1 MTFNNIQI
9 STRLRV
15 ALGFIL
21 VLILLLAFEA
31 QRQVESLWLQT
42 TQLYNHP
49 LTVRRAVGVFE
60 TAVTAI
66 HRDMRSL
73 ALIAGD
79 KQKTAKVLQEIEAN
93 KDLAFQQIA
102 IMEERY
108 LGPREDIAN
117 LRETLIAWNVIRDE
131 TIRLLHEGNTQEV
144 IVRTTLGGV
153 GNNQAQQLYEYTKK
167 VETFAKNKADELY
180 RNVTVLKEQLHR
192 RLLIYICSILI
203 FASIIT
209 YFIVAWIKKPLRT
222 LTKAVNCFHNGD
234 LAVRSGIV
242 SNTEFGVLASAFDAM
257 ADALQTEMQIDE
269 KLNTLSAIML
279 KQMEPYPFCK
289 DLIVTLTQQTESRIG
304 AIYLLNTQKNSFDH
318 FASVGLDTH
327 ARASFSADACEG
339 EFGTALATGEIQ
351 HIKAIPPSTVFTF
364 ATINGTFKP
373 CEIITIPICTNQ
385 HTIALLSLASL
396 HPYSDDT
403 LRFLKNVWP
412 TITARMNGLLLFQ
425 QIQDQSKRLEFQNQ
439 ELEAQKNELS
449 TQTNELTEM
458 NAELDMQR
466 RELEQASQLKSIFLA
481 NMSHELRTPLNSVI
495 ALSGV
500 LSRRLA
506 GKVPTEEYSY
516 LDVIER
522 NGKHLLELIN
532 DILDLSRIEAGREEV
547 TRSSCVVAEI
557 IDPIVS
563 MLAPLANEKGIAL
576 VNRVD
581 SQIPRLYSDPEKV
594 RHIVQNLAANA
605 IKFTDSGTVE
615 ISAEQKDNTLFIA
628 VRDTGIGIPTE
639 ALERIFEAF
648 RQADDSASRRHDGT
662 GLGLTIARKYARM
675 LEGDITVESTP
686 QKGSTFTLWLP
697 LTACPTNESHEH
709 TPLYPRHQKTT
720 DADLR
725 APVQGHKLLLVEDSE
740 AIVIQMC
747 DILREQGYHIRTAKN
762 GIQALACIEE
772 ELPDAVIL
780 DLMMPEMDGFE
791 MLKAIRGTEKTLALP
806 VLILTARHVT
816 KSELSFLTHNHI
828 SQFIRKGDIHRE
840 ELLNAVAAMLA
851 PAPQAMPVQALEP
864 RRRHVTGKPT
874 VLIIEDNPD
883 NMRTLHALL
892 NESCTVLTARD
903 GSSGLTQAEA
913 HAPDLILTDI
923 ALPGMDGFAV
933 LTALRA
939 HEHLQHIPVVA
950 VTASAMKGDREK
962 ILARGFDAYISKP
975 INVAELTQTLHQ
987 LLVSNGNTPHENTG
1001 D

>member
-1 MTFNNIQI
+1 MTFNDIQI

-31 QRQVESLWLQT
+31 QRQVESLWFQT

-49 LTVRRAVGVFE
+49 LTVRRAVGIFE

-73 ALIAGD
+73 ALIAED
-79 KQKTAKVLQEIEAN
+79 QQKTAKVIQEIEAN

-102 IMEERY
+102 IMEDRY

-117 LRETLIAWNVIRDE
+117 LRETLIAWNAIRDE
-131 TIRLLHEGNTQEV
+131 TIRLLHAGNIQEV
-144 IVRTTLGGV
+144 IARTTIGGI

-180 RNVTVLKEQLHR
+180 RNVTILKDQLHR
-192 RLLIYICSILI
+192 RLLVYICSIII
-203 FASIIT
+203 FASVII

-222 LTKAVNCFHNGD
+222 LTKTVNSFHTGN

-269 KLNTLSAIML
+269 KLNTLASIML

-318 FASVGLDTH
+318 FVSVGLDTD
-327 ARASFSADACEG
+327 ARASFSADTYEG
-339 EFGTALATGEIQ
+339 EFGAALATGEIQ

-364 ATINGTFKP
+364 STINGTFKP

-385 HTIALLSLASL
+385 RTIALISLASL
-396 HPYSDDT
+396 HPYNDDT
-403 LRFLKNVWP
+403 LRLIKSAWP

-425 QIQDQSKRLEFQNQ
+425 QIQEQSTRLAFQNQ
-439 ELEAQKNELS
+439 ELETQKRELS
-449 TQTNELTEM
+449 AQTNELTEM

-500 LSRRLA
+500 LNRRLA
-506 GKVPTEEYSY
+506 GKVPNEEYSY

-547 TRSSCVVAEI
+547 TRSSCAIAEI

-563 MLAPLANEKGIAL
+563 MLAPLANEKGITL
-576 VNRVD
+576 INRMNPQV
-581 SQIPRLYSDPEKV
+581 PRIYSDPEKI

-615 ISAEQKDNTLFIA
+615 ISAEQKDNTLLIA
-628 VRDTGIGIPTE
+628 VRDTGIGIPAE

-686 QKGSTFTLWLP
+686 KKGSTFTLRLP
-697 LTACPTNESHEH
+697 LTTSHASEPQEH
-709 TPLYPRHQKTT
+709 TPSYPLHPKTT
-720 DADLR
+720 HANLR
-725 APVQGHKLLLVEDSE
+725 MPVQGRKLLLVEDSE

-762 GIQALACIEE
+762 GIQALACIGE

-791 MLKAIRGTEKTLALP
+791 MLKAIRGTEKTHALP

-816 KSELSFLTHNHI
+816 KSELSFLKHNHI
-828 SQFIRKGDIHRE
+828 SQLIRKGDIHRE

-851 PAPQAMPVQALEP
+851 PAPQAMPVQAPQP
-864 RRRHVTGKPT
+864 RRRCVTGKPK
-874 VLIIEDNPD
+874 VLIIEDNSD

-892 NESCTVLTARD
+892 CESCIVLTAND
-903 GSSGLTQAEA
+903 GASGLTQADV

-939 HEHLQHIPVVA
+939 HERLQDIPIVA
-950 VTASAMKGDREK
+950 VTASAMKGDREA

-975 INVAELTQTLHQ
+975 ISATELMQTLHQ
-987 LLVSNGNTPHENTG
+987 LLDSDGEISHENPG